1 MIEVE
6 EDQYKNIRPHLRTG
20 DIVLFKDVGV
30 SSIISCVEFL
40 KTGCDMYTHIGII
53 IMSNSFPVGSHYR
66 LCGVDGHDYAVI
78 PYIFESTQSGVGGD
92 GSSDTDGRRYLGVQ
106 LRKFDD
112 VIETYGIKPKTKI
125 VIGKLKSEYVI
136 NDQKLY
142 DTVIKYNHTRYQLNV
157 IQLFSSVFK
166 VLRRVRFLCDVGI
179 FCSELVA
186 IVLKENGI
194 LDDTVNPKNCL
205 PVSFV
210 PNNAKVTYDP
220 EKKIPVLIEKLIEIQ
235 TTKTKQKK
243 QVSCLGF

>member
-6 EDQYKNIRPHLRTG
+6 TDLYQNIRPHLRTG
-20 DIVLFKDVGV
+20 DLVLFRDTGV
-30 SSIISCVEFL
+30 SSVISCLEFL
-40 KTGCDMYTHIGII
+40 KTGCAMYTHIGII
-53 IMSNSFPVGSHYR
+53 IMSDSFPVGSHYR
-66 LCGVDGHDYAVI
+66 LCGVDGRDYAII

-92 GSSDTDGRRYLGVQ
+92 GSSDIDGRRYLGVQ

-125 VIGKLKSEYVI
+125 AIGKLKSEYVLDDEKI
-136 NDQKLY
+136 YK
-142 DTVIKYNHTRYQLNV
+142 TVVKYNHTRYQLNI
-157 IQLFSSVFK
+157 IQLLSGIFK
-166 VLRRVRFLCDVGI
+166 VLRRVRFACDMGV

-210 PNNAKVTYDP
+210 PNNDTVTYDP
-220 EKKIPVLIEKLIEIQ
+220 EKKIPVLIDRLIEVNTI
-235 TTKTKQKK
+235 KQKQIK
-243 QVSCLGF
+243 QVSCFGF